1 MDEPSPLYR
10 HVSVINVP
18 PDRAL
23 VVHSLY
29 PLLLAHG
36 PVRNCSLETHGPHLN
51 FSCSSPG
58 VVYSLG
64 PFRRVTTAGFL
75 HAACVAVGAVEDQF
89 SVVGLIGLCKIYMV
103 MKTTWTL
110 I

>member
-1 MDEPSPLYR
+1 MDEPSPLYGR
-10 HVSVINVP
+10 VSVINVP

-29 PLLLAHG
+29 PLLLAYG
-36 PVRNCSLETHGPHLN
+36 PVKNCSWETHRPHLN

-64 PFRRVTTAGFL
+64 PFEDGPRMDFCVLFSWLQGQLKISFL
-75 HAACVAVGAVEDQF
+75 WSGLFA
-89 SVVGLIGLCKIYMV
+89 SVKYILL
-103 MKTTWTL
+103 
-110 I
+110 